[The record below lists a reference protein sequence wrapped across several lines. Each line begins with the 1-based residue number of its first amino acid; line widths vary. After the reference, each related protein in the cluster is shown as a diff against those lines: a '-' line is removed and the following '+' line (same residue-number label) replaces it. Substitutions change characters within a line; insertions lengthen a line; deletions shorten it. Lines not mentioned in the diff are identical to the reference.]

1 MRSRVLLLGATTI
14 ALVASGATKATDL
27 EPGVKLPPAVW
38 DWSGGSIGGH
48 VSGGY
53 GRISFTNPYGQS
65 IYGDADRFDVTRPHN
80 PHLSFG
86 QGPHFCLGAALARLE
101 LRCAFP
107 APFVRLEDLALTIA
121 AEDVVYMPSYVIRC
135 PQRLPVTFRPSI
147 A

>member
-1 MRSRVLLLGATTI
+1 M
-14 ALVASGATKATDL
+14 
-27 EPGVKLPPAVW
+27 W
-38 DWSGGSIGGH
+38 DWSGGYVRRLYWRTHRGH
-48 VSGGY
+48 
-53 GRISFTNPYGQS
+53 GRTSFTNPYGQS
-65 IYGDADRFDVTRPHN
+65 IYGDADRFDVTRRRN

-101 LRCAFP
+101 LGCAFP
-107 APFVRLEDLALTIA
+107 ALFVRLEHLALTIA